1 VTSRLFLA
9 LILTLAFAAAAAA
22 GATSTS
28 QSKVRNGPITLFTGG
43 TSSFDS
49 SGVGRIVTIG
59 SGKQKTIWH
68 CPGNVWCGEA
78 VSFAW
83 GPNGRR
89 VALTLDEIGG
99 TSPYPLGLHILTV
112 VSGQD
117 RAIPRDSVGCFPAAE
132 LAWSPDGARLAYICG
147 FRNGSASGHQIRVLS
162 LRGSG
167 NTTVPTNSDAFW
179 PSWSPSGTRIAY
191 STQLEPTEKS
201 VIYTVALDGSHRRLV
216 ASGGAAPAW
225 SPDGRTIAYQTKCG
239 IRLVTPS
246 GRSVTPTATA
256 NACGA
261 IGLSGPPVSS
271 PDGTKLAVETRHRD
285 GIYVMRKTGGALHWV
300 SLDLQETRSWY
311 RGLPGRPSW
320 RPTH

>member
-1 VTSRLFLA
+1 VTRRLFLA
-9 LILTLAFAAAAAA
+9 LALTLAFAAAAAA

-59 SGKQKTIWH
+59 SGVQKTIWH
-68 CPGNVWCGEA
+68 CPGKVWCGEA

-83 GPNGRR
+83 GPDGRR

-99 TSPYPLGLHILTV
+99 TSPYVGFHVLNV

-117 RAIPRDSVGCFPAAE
+117 ADILQDRVGCFPAAE

-147 FRNGSASGHQIRVLS
+147 FRNGSASGHQIHVLR

-179 PSWSPSGTRIAY
+179 PSWSRSGTRIAY

-201 VIYTVALDGSHRRLV
+201 GIYTVALDGSHRRLV

-246 GRSVTPTATA
+246 GRNVTPTATA
-256 NACGA
+256 NACDA
-261 IGLSGPPVSS
+261 IGFSGPPAWS
-271 PDGTKLAVETRHRD
+271 PDGTKLAVETRHRN
-285 GIYVMRKTGGALHWV
+285 GIYAMHKAGGALHWA
-300 SLDLQETRSWY
+300 SLGLPETRTWY
-311 RGLPGRPSW
+311 RYLPGRPSW